1 MDQREKESEEKE
13 RQEKERQENLSMMKD
28 PKKWRIWPV
37 LPIKKVKSIGNEDLQ
52 VGFLLA
58 IGKPIAYLRNF
69 LDLKDIPGITNIKE
83 IMEKVP
89 GKEYDS
95 FDSLLDDGWVVD

>member
-1 MDQREKESEEKE
+1 MDQKEKESEEKE
-13 RQEKERQENLSMMKD
+13 RQEKERQDNLKMMKD
-28 PKKWRIWPV
+28 PKKWGIWPM
-37 LPIKKVKSIGNEDLQ
+37 LPIKKIKRNEDMQ

-58 IGKPIAYLRNF
+58 VGKPIVYLRNF
-69 LDLKDIPGITNIKE
+69 LDLKDLGITNVKE